1 MSQITTDRRPSPSG
15 SPRRRWAILAG
26 VGVAALA
33 VLAVVYTV
41 LSPAP
46 GGSGQAGADTS
57 FTASTLT
64 GQEVTLPSGKPTVIL
79 FFSATCGS
87 CGPSAQALTAAQ
99 QSNPEATYVAVDID
113 PTETADDAREF
124 LTANHAEGLAYATD
138 TDGSISGAYEVTRL
152 STAVVLDA
160 EGTEVSREVEPTLDQ
175 ILAALTAAGS
185 R

>member
-1 MSQITTDRRPSPSG
+1 MTQTTTDRRPSAFG

-26 VGVAALA
+26 VGVAVLA

-46 GGSGQAGADTS
+46 GGSGQASADTS

-64 GQEVTLPSGKPTVIL
+64 GQEVTVPGGKPTVIF

-87 CGPSAQALTAAQ
+87 CAAGAQALADAQ
-99 QSNPEATYVAVDID
+99 QTNPEANYVAVDID
-113 PTETADDAREF
+113 PSETADDVREF
-124 LTANHAEGLAYATD
+124 LTANQAEGLAYATD
-138 TDGSISGAYEVTRL
+138 TNGSISRAYEVTRL
-152 STAVVLDA
+152 STAVVLDS
-160 EGTEVSREVEPTLDQ
+160 EGAEVSREVEPTLDQ